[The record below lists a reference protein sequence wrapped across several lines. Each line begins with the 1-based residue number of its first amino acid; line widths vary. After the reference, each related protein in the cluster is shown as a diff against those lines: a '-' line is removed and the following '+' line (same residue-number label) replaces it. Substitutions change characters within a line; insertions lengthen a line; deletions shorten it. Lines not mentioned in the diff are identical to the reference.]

1 MNIREELIRAVDALN
16 AAGIPYAICGGLAV
30 VIHGY
35 PRLTDDI
42 DLLVLPADV
51 SRCKT
56 VLRDAGFGYATPEPM
71 VFHAGQPNHRTVH
84 RVVHFEGEEYIVLDL
99 IEMDISLEEVWKG
112 RQTYRWEGRDI
123 FVVSRRGLFQMK
135 KAAARPQDLADID
148 HLQLGEG
155 DADG

>member
-42 DLLVLPADV
+42 DLLVLPSDV
-51 SRCKT
+51 ARCKT
-56 VLRDAGFGYATPEPM
+56 ALRDAGFGYANPEPM
-71 VFHAGQPNHRTVH
+71 AFHAGQANHCIVH
-84 RVVHFEGEEYIVLDL
+84 RVVHFEGEDYLVLDL
-99 IEMDISLEEVWKG
+99 IEMDDSLQAVWKG

-123 FVVSRRGLFQMK
+123 FVVSRHGLLQMK